1 MGFHGLVHF
10 CLVSVLVAAG
20 GGTGLGICFCQAK
33 KAALSSLTFSGNS
46 VARSFSSAG
55 SRLRSPDKC
64 ERVRCW

>member
-1 MGFHGLVHF
+1 
-10 CLVSVLVAAG
+10 
-20 GGTGLGICFCQAK
+20 
-33 KAALSSLTFSGNS
+33 LTFSGNS